1 MSHFY
6 ANIKGSRGEA
16 TRCGTKTS
24 GMEGHIRGW
33 DLGAKVIMSHDE
45 HGQDL
50 CTVFITGG
58 SNGESESRCLG
69 TFKSPNLIKND

>member
-16 TRCGTKTS
+16 TRCGTKAS

-33 DLGAKVIMSHDE
+33 DLGVHVTLVNTDSGEDRVAVY
-45 HGQDL
+45 L
-50 CTVFITGG
+50 TAG
-58 SNGESESRCLG
+58 SNGGKDRYLG
-69 TFKSPNLIKND
+69 TFTASDLG